1 MHYTMRTTS
10 YIILGL
16 GLTLATLSCTK
27 DDEFLKEDPKTI
39 YTVDNAFE
47 KPEQVDAAIVSAYN
61 LFNLYNTYQV
71 SFFSDGT
78 GNFLH
83 GDGSDV
89 LGGARGQQ
97 DLGGFCN
104 YWALQTNNGNFMMVW
119 RAMYKLAA
127 KANLA
132 LEGLQIVENLD
143 PETAR
148 YYEAQARFFRGWAYL
163 RLAECFGGVPIV
175 QEITYDLK
183 FDYGRETREA
193 VYSFA
198 IDDLKFAAQGVPTKA
213 TVDGRIG
220 QGVVNHFLAEAYLG
234 RGVETGNRED
244 FELAEK
250 AATATIDMHPLMT
263 ERFGSRS
270 PMGKQPAGIPDNGVT
285 RVVDENYKLN
295 GEAGN
300 PYYDLFVIGN
310 YGASEGNT
318 ESLLIFEQPT
328 HDLMA
333 VYGDNSLKLAVIC
346 GAIYR
351 EIYWNPESEYAG
363 QSGVKATSP
372 FRGDYD
378 ASVYPMGSVGLQFN
392 MSWGLISSLDYSD
405 NDVWKGNYGQDDR
418 NSQIVRWNPICIDRS
433 HPLYG
438 QPVKP
443 EWVMDGAWLARMS
456 CKLTT
461 WDLWGWDLVNHS
473 AFSAMFVNQYGRD
486 WYIARSAETY
496 LLRAEARW
504 RLGNAQGAADDI
516 NAVRSRA
523 RAEYMVT
530 TADLDAANGIYTILD
545 ERARELAWEEMRWP
559 TLLRMEAQGKKNEVL
574 RHQLMNYSQG
584 VNDCAN
590 ADFKSREFP
599 EWSLFPIP
607 YDVIMLNKDKKIEQN
622 IGWK

>member
-418 NSQIVRWNPICIDRS
+418 NSQIVRWDPICIDRS

-607 YDVIMLNKDKKIEQN
+607 YDVIMLNKDKEIEQN

>member
-1 MHYTMRTTS
+1 MHYTMRKTS

-16 GLTLATLSCTK
+16 GLTLATSSCLNDT
-27 DDEFLKEDPKTI
+27 EFLKENPKTI
-39 YTVDNAFE
+39 YTVENAFE

-71 SFFSDGT
+71 SIFGDGT

-104 YWALQTNNGNFMMVW
+104 YWALQTNNSNFMMLW
-119 RAMYKLAA
+119 SSMYKLVA

-132 LEGLQIVENLD
+132 LEGLKIVGDVN

-198 IDDLKFAAQGVPTKA
+198 IEDLKNALGVPAKA
-213 TVDGRIG
+213 PADGRIG

-234 RGVETGNRED
+234 RGIETGNKQD
-244 FELAEK
+244 FALAEK
-250 AATATIDMHPLMT
+250 AATATINMHPLMT

-270 PMGKQPAGIPDNGVT
+270 PMGTQPAGIPDNGVP

-295 GEAGN
+295 GEPGN
-300 PYYDLFVIGN
+300 PYYDLFVLGN

-328 HDLMA
+328 HDIMSI
-333 VYGDNSLKLAVIC
+333 YGDNSLKLAVIC
-346 GAIYR
+346 GGIYR
-351 EIYWNPESEYAG
+351 EIYWKPGSEYAS
-363 QSGVKATSP
+363 QSGVKASSP

-378 ASVYPMGSVGLQFN
+378 ASIYPMGSLGLQFN
-392 MSWGLISSLDYSD
+392 MSWGLIGSLDYSD
-405 NDVWKGNYGQDDR
+405 IDVWKGDYGKDDR
-418 NSQIVRWNPICIDRS
+418 NSQIVRWDPICIDRS

-438 QPVKP
+438 QHVKP
-443 EWVMDGAWLARMS
+443 EWVMDGAWLSRMS

-461 WDLWGWDLVNHS
+461 WDRWGWDLVNHS
-473 AFSAMFVNQYGRD
+473 ALGAQFVNQYGRD

-496 LLRAEARW
+496 LLRAEAKW
-504 RLGNAQGAADDI
+504 RQGDAQGAADDI
-516 NAVRSRA
+516 NAVRKRA
-523 RAEYMVT
+523 HAGYEVT
-530 TADLDAANGIYTILD
+530 AADLGATNGIYTILD

-574 RHQLMNYSQG
+574 RHQLMNFSQG

-590 ADFKSREFP
+590 ADFKGREFP
-599 EWSLFPIP
+599 AWSLFPIP
-607 YDVIMLNKDKKIEQN
+607 YDVIMLNKDKEIQQN
-622 IGWK
+622 DGWK

>member
-1 MHYTMRTTS
+1 MRTTS

>member
-1 MHYTMRTTS
+1 MRTTS

-607 YDVIMLNKDKKIEQN
+607 YDVIMLNKDKEIEQN